1 MSYERLAEL
10 ALREEQLVDGERW
23 DDLVLLQAERAE
35 TIAALPS
42 TATLADLPL
51 LEGALLRSRATE
63 RALGVELARIG
74 GQLAAVRK
82 GRRAIFAYGVEPDAR
97 LDARA

>member
-10 ALREEQLVDGERW
+10 ALSEQQLVDGERW
-23 DDLVLLQAERAE
+23 DELLLLQAERAE
-35 TIAALPS
+35 VIASLPS
-42 TATLADLPL
+42 TAGIGDLAL
-51 LEGALLRSRATE
+51 LEHALSRSRATE
-63 RALGVELARIG
+63 RALGAELARVG

>member
-1 MSYERLAEL
+1 VSYERLAEL

-23 DDLVLLQAERAE
+23 DELVLLQAERSD

-42 TATLADLPL
+42 TAVGDLAL
-51 LEGALLRSRATE
+51 LESALRRSRATE
-63 RALGVELARIG
+63 RALGTELARVG
-74 GQLAAVRK
+74 SQLAAVRR
-82 GRRAIFAYGVEPDAR
+82 GRRAVFAYGGAPRAR